1 MISLTHGVVSIDSI
15 ANIIRS
21 DVKQRPGEYRVTIGT
36 DSQNFDETKVVVV
49 IAVHRVGR
57 GGYFFYDV
65 SHVRRITNVGQK
77 LLYETQLSLQYAEQ
91 LVAAFARLENETGD
105 NIMDDVDFSIHVD
118 AGKNGPSRQVVPEI
132 VGWISACGYRVVI
145 KPDSFAAS
153 SIADRI
159 SK

>member
-15 ANIIRS
+15 ANIIRN
-21 DVKQRPGEYRVTIGT
+21 DVKLHPGEYRVTIGT

-77 LLYETQLSLQYAEQ
+77 LLYETQLSLQYA
-91 LVAAFARLENETGD
+91 
-105 NIMDDVDFSIHVD
+105 
-118 AGKNGPSRQVVPEI
+118 
-132 VGWISACGYRVVI
+132 
-145 KPDSFAAS
+145 
-153 SIADRI
+153 
-159 SK
+159 